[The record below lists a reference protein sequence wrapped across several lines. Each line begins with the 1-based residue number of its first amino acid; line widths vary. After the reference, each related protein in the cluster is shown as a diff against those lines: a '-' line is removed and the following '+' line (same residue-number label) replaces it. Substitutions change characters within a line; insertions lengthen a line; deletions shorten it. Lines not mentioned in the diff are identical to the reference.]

1 MTYLLIIFDILLV
14 IKVEYAL
21 DPMSMIKVF
30 FLFIINNLK
39 IWDNLAEPCECAN
52 LLAGKLILSACQS
65 TEMREYKLKSR
76 IRTRLLLHSHRSRL
90 EPLDDDLSQETEGS
104 QEQSHRQ

>member
-1 MTYLLIIFDILLV
+1 MKGQVSVYQKSKVTYLLIIFDILLV

-21 DPMSMIKVF
+21 DPRSMIKVFF
-30 FLFIINNLK
+30 FLFIINNSK

-65 TEMREYKLKSR
+65 TEMREYKL
-76 IRTRLLLHSHRSRL
+76 
-90 EPLDDDLSQETEGS
+90 
-104 QEQSHRQ
+104 